1 MKKWLVCTIET
12 QGQRKNDF
20 CWATDGNYLHFGM
33 ECDGESVDGK
43 CGCRRAMCDVETAKA
58 TTTMKVVEIGNAE
71 LDNIKTR
78 LIQHYMEDWKL
89 EEARAIEFAK
99 EEIKDV
105 SAVASA
111 FQVGSILEKRGSNFV
126 KRN

>member
-1 MKKWLVCTIET
+1 MKKWLVATMET

-20 CWATDGNYLHFGM
+20 CWVNDGNYLHFGM
-33 ECDGESVDGK
+33 ECDGETVDGG
-43 CGCRRAMCDVETAKA
+43 CGCRRAMVDVETAKA
-58 TTTMKVVEIGNAE
+58 TTTMKVIEVGDAE

-78 LIQHYMEDWKL
+78 LIQHYMKHWKI

-105 SAVASA
+105 QAIAGY
-111 FQVGSILEKRGSNFV
+111 FPVGSVLEKRGAKFV
-126 KRN
+126 KRS